1 MRGAAVRTQSGDIFT
16 QALGIGA
23 NGTFGGVSV
32 ELIDK
37 NGRLFGRINIIDV
50 LVLLLIGAV
59 VVAGAAFVLGGSS

>member
-1 MRGAAVRTQSGDIFT
+1 
-16 QALGIGA
+16 
-23 NGTFGGVSV
+23 V